1 MLTQRDV
8 PTALRLRRFPRY
20 TVCMNVLSLRIKVMP
35 TTVPVMLVIPVFA
48 LLLIPALVIGLL
60 LGRLYG
66 PREQILYISQ
76 ADPLTDNHVTLFLH
90 DLTSNIRLPLLKDYL
105 GWGSVAAWSPD
116 GRKIAF
122 SRFRQDVVQRDIIIY
137 DLYTGDEAV
146 ISDNIMASD
155 YNAPDWSPD
164 GQKLVY
170 HGVDAISGSIDLY
183 LYDLTTRQQRK
194 LYAGPL
200 TDAVPAWSP
209 DGKQIAFESR
219 DDFDW
224 PPNIYLLDLATE
236 TVTPLAPSMTQQT
249 APTWSPDGHSIAF
262 ASLYGGN
269 STYGIYVIDIDRSRF
284 RQLVRFLYLDT
295 AEPHWSPDGQSL
307 IYVRFEFPGS
317 RVYRVPLTGRPVQAI
332 TEEDGNYRQPFWRP

>member
-1 MLTQRDV
+1 MN
-8 PTALRLRRFPRY
+8 ALS
-20 TVCMNVLSLRIKVMP
+20 VRIKQMP
-35 TTVPVMLVIPVFA
+35 AAFPVILGAPVIT
-48 LLLIPALVIGLL
+48 LLLLLVTGGGVL

-66 PREQILYISQ
+66 AHEQILYISQ

-90 DLTSNIRLPLLKDYL
+90 DLASGIRLPLIKDYL

-116 GRKIAF
+116 GRRIAY
-122 SRFRQDVVQRDIIIY
+122 SRFREDVVQRDIVVY
-137 DLYTGDEAV
+137 DLYTGEETV
-146 ISDNIMASD
+146 ISDDVMGSD

-164 GQKLVY
+164 GQKLAY
-170 HGVDAISGSIDLY
+170 HGVDASSGSIDLY
-183 LYDLTTRQQRK
+183 MYDLANRQQRK

-209 DGKQIAFESR
+209 DGQQIAFESR
-219 DDFDW
+219 NNFDW

-236 TVTPLAPSMTQQT
+236 TAVALAPSMTQQT
-249 APTWSPDGHSIAF
+249 APTWSPDGRSIAF

-269 STYGIYVIDIDRSRF
+269 STYGIYMIDVDKSRF

-307 IYVRFEFPGS
+307 LYTRFEFPGS
-317 RVYRVPLTGRPVQAI
+317 RIYRVPITGSPIRPI
-332 TEEDGNYRQPFWRP
+332 TEADGNYRQPFWRP